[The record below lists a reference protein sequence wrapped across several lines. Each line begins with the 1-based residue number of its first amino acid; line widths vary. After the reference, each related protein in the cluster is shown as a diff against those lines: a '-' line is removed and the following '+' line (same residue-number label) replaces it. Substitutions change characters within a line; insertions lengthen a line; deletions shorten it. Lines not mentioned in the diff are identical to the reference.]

1 VAASVRPNPI
11 WDRVFQISQARW
23 PGDRPA
29 GSPTGARGT
38 NWRECRHGTD
48 GRRPLRGYTDV
59 LVSDLKS
66 DLAALK
72 LERSPERSGRAAVR
86 LLVLLPLA
94 ALGAGAW
101 MWITRERPFAVI
113 VSVLAEALGLAAAG
127 GLLGGLLV
135 YAAFNG
141 YQTSTINV
149 QTFSQVAFAF
159 AVTPALLVQGLAYA
173 LVMGLAGGV
182 LPAIKAARLPISS
195 ALREL

>member
-1 VAASVRPNPI
+1 
-11 WDRVFQISQARW
+11 
-23 PGDRPA
+23 
-29 GSPTGARGT
+29 
-38 NWRECRHGTD
+38 
-48 GRRPLRGYTDV
+48 
-59 LVSDLKS
+59 VSDLKS